1 MAEWENSV
9 KLSAKLQYLK
19 QFWHSLIQNSHPY
32 NAHKPDTKPEQ
43 RIAIHFLPL
52 QLDTNW
58 SLCMCLCKR
67 NRQIQQQKN
76 EKRALAKDS
85 TKSAERRAQER

>member
-58 SLCMCLCKR
+58 SLCMCL
-67 NRQIQQQKN
+67 KN